1 MDGGCSQAWHE
12 AQEGACLLFSSCS
25 RSRSRW
31 SGAAWGETNACS
43 LRHFLELHLI
53 VVFFIP
59 DNPNRNRGLHAAHGH
74 LIGRLPLSARPTVAE
89 ALDPQ
94 SSSSRALVADGRS
107 YCTEGGWAEGG
118 AMKCFKNSRK
128 LRTGLSHR
136 KEFCIN
142 LLCLRGVQGRRRR
155 SVRNQDQVAFLS
167 TWKSERKVTWARG
180 RPALG
185 PALGHQ
191 LFTQ

>member
-1 MDGGCSQAWHE
+1 MEGGCLGFSKGCSQAWHE

-53 VVFFIP
+53 VVFFNP
-59 DNPNRNRGLHAAHGH
+59 DNPNRNRGLHAAHGD
-74 LIGRLPLSARPTVAE
+74 LIGHLPLSARPTVAE

-118 AMKCFKNSRK
+118 AMKCFQEHQKTKDWLVTQERVLHQSTLSQRSAREEEEEVGQKSRPS
-128 LRTGLSHR
+128 G
-136 KEFCIN
+136 F
-142 LLCLRGVQGRRRR
+142 
-155 SVRNQDQVAFLS
+155 
-167 TWKSERKVTWARG
+167 SEY
-180 RPALG
+180 LEI
-185 PALGHQ
+185 
-191 LFTQ
+191 